1 MSVDEAANVRIMK
14 QLELV
19 ERIRH
24 ENEVL
29 KMDLTHE
36 ARAGK
41 SSIQVNE
48 VFVRFFTTDL
58 LF

>member
-36 ARAGK
+36 ARASK
-41 SSIQVNE
+41 SSVQVK
-48 VFVRFFTTDL
+48 L
-58 LF
+58 SSLH